1 MSTAL
6 VCHRKI
12 NKHILSFS
20 KSEAAPDFD
29 DALILPH
36 ILVANVMAWPRESK
50 VVAKK
55 ESWIR
60 VAIWLQTPTL
70 QSGQANECSYKHSS
84 SYKFASE
91 QFQTASNLAAITSF
105 SETNLFHAS
114 KRSMP
119 QDLHA
124 NDLTHS
130 LALRVSLG
138 RGKHQGFPNIL
149 YICLRVYLM
158 ITADT

>member
-1 MSTAL
+1 ML
-6 VCHRKI
+6 QKKNHG
-12 NKHILSFS
+12 
-20 KSEAAPDFD
+20 SE
-29 DALILPH
+29 LP
-36 ILVANVMAWPRESK
+36 
-50 VVAKK
+50 
-55 ESWIR
+55 
-60 VAIWLQTPTL
+60 
-70 QSGQANECSYKHSS
+70 SGFKLLHSNQDKLMKCSYKHSS
-84 SYKFASE
+84 SYKFGSE

-149 YICLRVYLM
+149 CICLRVYLM